1 MQSQY
6 IGIKQATKEG
16 FIKCQIPG
24 AADLS
29 YPTSELRRGRVQGGG
44 RISPTITT
52 SCGVCKIMAEEPKMK
67 KIPKEIWEQMK
78 QENYEFEVEY
88 ATAEE
93 KPEIDKYLHR
103 EFGVF
108 KLTPRECGRLM
119 GVRDQDIDKMFS
131 VNSNSQCYKQFG
143 NSIVVPVLM
152 AIFSQLNIK
161 GVTPWNDLTQEQRET
176 LIERTTT

>member
-1 MQSQY
+1 MSKEQTESM
-6 IGIKQATKEG
+6 IFKDKNGLKRIKPEAT
-16 FIKCQIPG
+16 
-24 AADLS
+24 
-29 YPTSELRRGRVQGGG
+29 
-44 RISPTITT
+44 
-52 SCGVCKIMAEEPKMK
+52 
-67 KIPKEIWEQMK
+67 EQMR
-78 QENYEFEVEY
+78 QDNYENEVDC
-88 ATAEE
+88 AIAENPPKVE
-93 KPEIDKYLHR
+93 DFLYKD
-103 EFGVF
+103 FGVF

>member
-1 MQSQY
+1 MSKEQTESM
-6 IGIKQATKEG
+6 IFKDKNGLKRIKPEAT
-16 FIKCQIPG
+16 
-24 AADLS
+24 
-29 YPTSELRRGRVQGGG
+29 
-44 RISPTITT
+44 
-52 SCGVCKIMAEEPKMK
+52 
-67 KIPKEIWEQMK
+67 EQMR
-78 QENYEFEVEY
+78 QDNYENEVDR
-88 ATAEE
+88 AIAENPPKVE
-93 KPEIDKYLHR
+93 DFLYKD
-103 EFGVF
+103 FGVF

-161 GVTPWNDLTQEQRET
+161 GVTPWNDLTQDQRET

>member
-1 MQSQY
+1 MSKEQTESM
-6 IGIKQATKEG
+6 IFKDKNGMKRIKPEAT
-16 FIKCQIPG
+16 
-24 AADLS
+24 
-29 YPTSELRRGRVQGGG
+29 
-44 RISPTITT
+44 
-52 SCGVCKIMAEEPKMK
+52 
-67 KIPKEIWEQMK
+67 EQMR
-78 QENYEFEVEY
+78 QDNYENEVDR
-88 ATAEE
+88 AIAENPPKVE
-93 KPEIDKYLHR
+93 DFLYKD
-103 EFGVF
+103 FGVF

>member
-1 MQSQY
+1 MSKEQTESM
-6 IGIKQATKEG
+6 IFKDKNGMKRIKPEAT
-16 FIKCQIPG
+16 
-24 AADLS
+24 
-29 YPTSELRRGRVQGGG
+29 
-44 RISPTITT
+44 
-52 SCGVCKIMAEEPKMK
+52 
-67 KIPKEIWEQMK
+67 EQMR
-78 QENYEFEVEY
+78 QDNYENEVDR
-88 ATAEE
+88 AIAENPPKVE
-93 KPEIDKYLHR
+93 DFLYKD
-103 EFGVF
+103 FGVF

-176 LIERTTT
+176 LIEKTTT